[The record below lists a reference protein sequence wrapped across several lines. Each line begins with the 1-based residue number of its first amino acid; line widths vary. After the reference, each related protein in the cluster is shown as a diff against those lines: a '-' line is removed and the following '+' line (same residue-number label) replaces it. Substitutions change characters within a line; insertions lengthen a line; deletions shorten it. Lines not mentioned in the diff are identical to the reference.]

1 MTTNECI
8 AMSDLAFRT
17 LLYRYFFFGWLF
29 HDVATPDIYARAAAW
44 AHNKHQARWLPTY
57 LLRWVVIG
65 GIMYGLGAACEML
78 LKAPVLSTFFFVP
91 AAISISINTVI
102 GALIIGFK
110 TLTGP
115 L

>member
-1 MTTNECI
+1 
-8 AMSDLAFRT
+8 MSDLAFRT

-29 HDVATPDIYARAAAW
+29 RDVATPDLYARAAAW
-44 AHNKHQARWLPTY
+44 AHNKRQARWLPTY
-57 LLRWVVIG
+57 MLRWVVIG
-65 GIMYGLGAACEML
+65 TVMYGLGAACELL

-91 AAISISINTVI
+91 AAISVSINTVI

-110 TLTGP
+110 TLAGP